1 VTTTWS
7 TDDDCYDASALA
19 FTAQEAY
26 SVARVDQGR
35 SAVTDLDVQRVEA
48 KRLITARLRQRGIL
62 SQDIDRSSDL
72 KRVEVCLTLVLLF
85 EAVGEANPQGQG
97 DTYTQQAKLWRERY
111 EQEFAVAAPVDGIRA
126 TGASF
131 EWGRG

>member
-1 VTTTWS
+1 MTTTWS
-7 TDDDCYDASALA
+7 TDSDCYDASALA
-19 FTAQEAY
+19 YTAMQAY

-62 SQDIDRSSDL
+62 AADIDRSSDL
-72 KRVEVCLTLVLLF
+72 KRAEVCLALVLLF
-85 EAVGEANPQGQG
+85 EAVGQHTPAGQA
-97 DTYTQQAKLWRERY
+97 DVYAQQAKLWRERY
-111 EQEFAVAAPVDGIRA
+111 EEEFAVAAPVDGIRA

>member
-1 VTTTWS
+1 MTTTYS
-7 TDDDCYDASALA
+7 TDDDCYDACALA
-19 FTAQEAY
+19 HPAMEAY
-26 SVARVDQGR
+26 SVARVDQSR

-62 SQDIDRSSDL
+62 SGDIDRSSDL

-85 EAVGEANPQGQG
+85 EAVGQHDPSGQA
-97 DTYTQQAKLWRERY
+97 DVYAQQAKLWRERY
-111 EQEFAVAAPVDGIRA
+111 EAEFAVAAPVDGVRA